1 MVSRIFKRLF
11 YAAIVMAAVAFAA
24 FLIFQFLGDPAHM
37 MLGQQATVAD
47 REELRERL
55 GLDRSFVAQ
64 YFNYLGHAIQGDFG
78 ISYFKQR
85 DVMTL
90 IAERL
95 PATVELVLVSTV
107 LALVIGSLFGVYV
120 AVHPKS
126 PLSQAMRVF
135 SILGISTP
143 LFVIGIVLI
152 LIFSVSLGLLP
163 AFGRGEVVS
172 TGGWWTTGLLTP
184 SGRVSLIMPV
194 IATALYQISFI
205 MRLMTA
211 EMTEVLR
218 TDHIKFSRARGLP
231 DRLVHFKHA
240 IKNCLMP
247 VATMTGLL
255 VGDLIAFSIVTETVF
270 QWPGLGLLFIE
281 AVMLGDRP
289 VIAAY
294 LMIASLIIVSTNTL
308 VDIAYIVIDPRLRGS
323 SSGGGSHV

>member
-1 MVSRIFKRLF
+1 MIFLILKRLF

-37 MLGQQATVAD
+37 MLGQQATVGD
-47 REELRERL
+47 RAELRERL
-55 GLDRSFVAQ
+55 GLDQSFVAQ
-64 YFNYLGHAIQGDFG
+64 YFNYIGRAIQGDFG

-90 IAERL
+90 ISERL
-95 PATVELVLVSTV
+95 PATVELVTVSTI
-107 LALVIGSLFGVYV
+107 LALAIGSLFGVYV
-120 AVHPKS
+120 AIHPRS
-126 PLSQAMRVF
+126 PVSQAMRVL

-143 LFVIGIVLI
+143 QFVIGIVLI
-152 LIFSVSLGLLP
+152 LIFSVSLGWLP

-172 TGGWWTTGLLTP
+172 IGRWWTTGLLTP
-184 SGRVSLIMPV
+184 SGLMALIMPV
-194 IATALYQISFI
+194 IAVALYQISFI
-205 MRLMTA
+205 MRLTTA

-231 DRLVHFKHA
+231 DRLVHLKHA

-247 VATMTGLL
+247 IATMTGLL
-255 VGDLIAFSIVTETVF
+255 VGDLIAFAMVTETVF
-270 QWPGLGLLFIE
+270 QWPGLGLLFVE

-294 LMIASLIIVSTNTL
+294 LMIASLIIVTTNTL
-308 VDIAYIVIDPRLRGS
+308 VDISYIVIDPRLRVTGF
-323 SSGGGSHV
+323 GGGGLG